1 VDGHRQTSRRDE
13 GKNKLGFVPIRRV
26 DGHSRRRAVL
36 HESGPTGLAS
46 HNVGQV
52 AAGESVDMKLVN
64 KESVVAAILLFV
76 TGVYFWET
84 FNIATPDYASIGSDV
99 WPRVI
104 LIPLLVLT
112 TIYLFQSIRRPPPA
126 GEQRSV
132 KEWLAAY
139 QNPISSFIIFF
150 IFLLFLDYL
159 GMLIAGVLLVF
170 ALLTVLGHRTP
181 KALVVHAA
189 IAIVSVGLV
198 WSLFT
203 FVLRVYMPE
212 GEILRLY

>member
-1 VDGHRQTSRRDE
+1 M
-13 GKNKLGFVPIRRV
+13 
-26 DGHSRRRAVL
+26 
-36 HESGPTGLAS
+36 
-46 HNVGQV
+46 

-64 KESVVAAILLFV
+64 KESVVAAILLLV

-112 TIYLFQSIRRPPPA
+112 IVYLFQSIRHPPPA
-126 GEQRSV
+126 GERRSF
-132 KEWLAAY
+132 KEWLSAY
-139 QNPISSFIIFF
+139 QNPICSFFIFF
-150 IFLLFLDYL
+150 IFLLVLDYL